1 MPVSVKTADPSAS
14 SAGPIRMTGGAALA
28 ESLIANGLTT
38 LFALPGAQIDNL
50 FSALHDAGPRINVLT
65 SRHEQ
70 GAAYMALGAARSTGR
85 PAAFAVVPGP
95 GWLNASAALLT
106 AYGCNAPVLSIAGQV
121 PSLSIGSG
129 LGELHEMPD
138 QLAMARGIT
147 KWAARI
153 EHPSLAPA
161 RVRQAMTEMLGERP
175 RPVHLEM
182 APDVMGAMADVDI
195 GPAAELPRPSG
206 PDRHDIEAAAAL
218 LSRAERPLIFVGGG
232 AQHASQEIRAL
243 ARRLGAPVTAF
254 RSGRG
259 VMDETDDLFLP
270 YAAAHALW
278 AEADV
283 VLAIGTRLDFP
294 RRMWG
299 LDAGLKIIRIDVDPA
314 EMLRISRPDIAIVA
328 DAAMAVAGLDA
339 ALARSAPAAR
349 LSDFR
354 ALKADT
360 IAAFDRDTAPQMGFL
375 RAIRSALPEDGFF
388 VDELTQVGYMSWSW
402 FPTRHPRHYV
412 SSGYQGTLGYGVAT
426 ALGVQAANPDKAVVA
441 VSGDGGFLF
450 AGSELATAAKYGL
463 PVVWV
468 VFADG
473 HFGNVR
479 RIQIDR
485 YGGRM
490 LGSDLH
496 NPDFVAYARS
506 FGLAADRVSD
516 PAALEAR
523 VAAAIATRE
532 PTVIEVPVG
541 ELPTPWTH
549 IVRPANRGP
558 AKIRT

>member
-1 MPVSVKTADPSAS
+1 MS
-14 SAGPIRMTGGAALA
+14 GGAALA

-50 FSALHDAGPRINVLT
+50 FSALHDAAPRIRVMT

-121 PSLSIGSG
+121 PSPSIGSG

-153 EHPSLAPA
+153 EHPSLAPS
-161 RVRQAMTEMLGERP
+161 RVREAMSEMLKERP

-182 APDVMGAMADVDI
+182 APDVLGAISDVDLSQAV
-195 GPAAELPRPSG
+195 GPHPVPLA
-206 PDRHDIEAAAAL
+206 PDSESVEAAAAL
-218 LSRAERPLIFVGGG
+218 LAKAERPLIFVGGG
-232 AQHASQEIRAL
+232 AQHASAEVRDL

-259 VMDETDDLFLP
+259 VMDETDELFLP
-270 YAAAHALW
+270 YAAAHKLW

-299 LDAGLKIIRIDVDPA
+299 SDAGLKIIRVDVDPA

-328 DAAMAVAGLDA
+328 DSAVATAALSA
-339 ALARSAPAAR
+339 ALAGRAPASR
-349 LSDFR
+349 LSEFR

-375 RAIRSALPEDGFF
+375 RAIRSALPDDGFF

-426 ALGVQAANPDKAVVA
+426 ALGVQAANPDRAVVA

-450 AGSELATAAKYGL
+450 AGSELATAAKYNL

-479 RIQIDR
+479 RIQNDR
-485 YGGRM
+485 YGGRL
-490 LGSDLH
+490 LGSDLR

-506 FGLAADRVSD
+506 FGLAADRIED
-516 PAALEAR
+516 PAALQAR
-523 VAAAIATRE
+523 VAAAIAARE

-541 ELPTPWTH
+541 DLPTPWNH
-549 IVRPANRGP
+549 IVKPANRGP
-558 AKIRT
+558 LKVGT